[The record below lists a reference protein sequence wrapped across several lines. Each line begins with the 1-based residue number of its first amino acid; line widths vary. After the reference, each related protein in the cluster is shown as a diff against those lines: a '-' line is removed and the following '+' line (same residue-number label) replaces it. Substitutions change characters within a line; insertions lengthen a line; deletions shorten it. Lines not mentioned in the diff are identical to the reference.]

1 MKPNAMQMLSAMN
14 QAQAK
19 QLMAAN
25 LLAIACCM
33 KKAGLSEITINQ
45 EEIRELIEPG
55 ETLEPIQNVDGGFTY
70 RFVKA
75 QPPLAKRP
83 VPKAVA
89 GKVGKK
95 ARKRTTADG
104 AVHPS
109 RGTTGPH

>member
-45 EEIRELIEPG
+45 EEIRALIEPG

-70 RFVKA
+70 RFVKV
-75 QPPLAKRP
+75 QPVLAKLPLP
-83 VPKAVA
+83 VGIA
-89 GKVGKK
+89 GKSTKK
-95 ARKRTTADG
+95 KSGKRTTADG

-109 RGTTGPH
+109 FD